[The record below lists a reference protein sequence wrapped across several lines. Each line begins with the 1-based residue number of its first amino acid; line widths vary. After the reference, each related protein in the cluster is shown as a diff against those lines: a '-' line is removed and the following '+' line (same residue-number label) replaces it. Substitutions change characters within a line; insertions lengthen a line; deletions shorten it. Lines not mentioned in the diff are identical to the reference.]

1 MKMLPVSTVDF
12 PWQSYNE
19 EAPNSDDSDTLEMM
33 GLYEQLNITRD
44 SSDYLWYLT
53 EYVSLFYLI
62 NCAP

>member
-1 MKMLPVSTVDF
+1 MKMLPVSTVEF

-19 EAPNSDDSDTLEMM
+19 EAPNSDDSDTLAMM

-53 EYVSLFYLI
+53 E
-62 NCAP
+62 